1 MRYNNIPRIPA
12 VKKVNAENINLL
24 RLDEIPN
31 FLANPEQTPKIILSL
46 RGLERG
52 FTPTLIF

>member
-1 MRYNNIPRIPA
+1 MPA
-12 VKKVNAENINLL
+12 VKKVNTENINLL
-24 RLDEIPN
+24 RLDDIPN
-31 FLANPEQTPKIILSL
+31 FLANPEQTPKITLSV